1 MTAGPLAHA
10 DRRGAQAARSL
21 IAFVAALLA
30 TAALASPATAA
41 SFVVNSL
48 AGTQDG
54 ACDVANCTIRD
65 AVFAANA
72 NPGRDTIVFDL
83 PGNAPYLIQP
93 LADIDPITDPVTI
106 DGASQSGFV
115 GAEGPAPAL
124 AEPAVILDG
133 QNVRTN
139 GFLLAPG
146 SDGSTI
152 RGLFIHGFRDGVRVD
167 GSNNNLIVANRLGT
181 NASGLTSSGNR
192 SAGAFVTN
200 TDGTTIGGVDAGAG
214 NLISSNAFGVIVHDA
229 TNVTIVGTFIGTDHT
244 GLVAVGNQ
252 SGIVLN
258 GADGATI
265 GSSEPSGRNVIS
277 GNQVHGVLM
286 GNSNGVTIRNNYVG
300 PGADGATSLG
310 NSAQGIFLIT
320 NNFDTAI
327 GGPSRSD
334 GNAIARNGRHGVRID
349 ASSQRNTLQNNSIFA
364 NDLLALDLDGEGVT
378 SNDTGDEDVGANALQ
393 NFPRIATAA
402 GGVGEVRVAGSLTTA
417 AHTEFRIEVFASPR
431 ADPSKFGEGRFPLGS
446 FRVTTDAVGLATF
459 DETLGL
465 VASQFS
471 NSSLGAVSAVLADAR
486 SVTATATDPLGNTSE
501 FSEARE
507 LNGVLEPPPG
517 SGSLPEPPPDGD
529 GGDPTGPGAFTSIVV
544 RESSFDATLGHN
556 IPNLDVTNQVTRQA
570 NFLDFYNAGGGI
582 TRWGLPTSE
591 VFEESPG
598 VLAQYY
604 QRGVVTWKESL
615 TTSGTFTFQRV
626 LAWDFVGG
634 GLGGSPDQ
642 GVEPGLLSNQPGQVF
657 GRPAWDHRVSN
668 SSLEGVAIGFLDFFN
683 GVGGVES
690 LGFPKTEARFDTH
703 PDAELSLPG
712 ATPGFIR
719 QYFQAA
725 VLEFHPDAAE
735 GQQVKLALLGDVV
748 RDVMYPGDAWQS
760 VAAFQAAVPLAAG
773 QDLPR

>member
-1 MTAGPLAHA
+1 MTAGLLAHA
-10 DRRGAQAARSL
+10 NRRGAQAARSL
-21 IAFVAALLA
+21 IALVAALLA
-30 TAALASPATAA
+30 TVALAAPATAT
-41 SFVVNSL
+41 SFVVNSI

-54 ACDVANCTIRD
+54 TCDIANCTIRD

-72 NPGRDTIVFDL
+72 NPGLDTIVFDL

-93 LADIDPITDPVTI
+93 LTDIDPITDPVTI
-106 DGASQSGFV
+106 DGASPSGFV

-124 AEPAVILDG
+124 AEPTVILDG

-167 GSNNNLIVANRLGT
+167 GSNNNLIAANRLGT
-181 NASGLTSSGNR
+181 TSSGLTSTGNR

-200 TDGTTIGGVDAGAG
+200 ADGTTIGGVDAGAG
-214 NLISSNAFGVIVHDA
+214 NLISSNAFGVIVRDA
-229 TNVTIVGTFIGTDHT
+229 TNVTIVGNFIGTDLT
-244 GLVAVGNQ
+244 GLVTVGNQ

-265 GSSEPSGRNVIS
+265 GSSEPGGRNVIS

-286 GNSNGVTIRNNYVG
+286 GNSNGVTIRNNYIG
-300 PGADGATSLG
+300 LGADGATSLG
-310 NSAQGIFLIT
+310 NAGQGIFLIT
-320 NNFDTAI
+320 NNFETTI

-378 SNDTGDEDVGANALQ
+378 SNDTGDEDVGANTLQ

-417 AHTEFRIEVFASPR
+417 AHAEFRIEVFASPR
-431 ADPSKFGEGRFPLGS
+431 ADPSEFGEGRFPLGS

-459 DETLGL
+459 DNTLPL
-465 VASQFS
+465 EASQFS

-501 FSEARE
+501 FSAARP
-507 LNGVLEPPPG
+507 LDGVLGPPSSPG
-517 SGSLPEPPPDGD
+517 PAPQG
-529 GGDPTGPGAFTSIVV
+529 PTVFASIVV

-556 IPNLDVTNQVTRQA
+556 VPNLDVTTEVTRQA

-591 VFEESPG
+591 VFEEFPG

-634 GLGGSPDQ
+634 GLGGSLDQ
-642 GVEPGLLSNQPGQVF
+642 GVEPRLFSSQPGQVF
-657 GRPAWDHRVSN
+657 GAPAWDHRVSN
-668 SSLEGVAIGFLDFFN
+668 TSLEGVAIGFLDFFN
-683 GVGGVES
+683 AVGGVGS

-725 VLEFHPDAAE
+725 VLEFHPGDAE
-735 GQQVKLALLGDVV
+735 GQRVKLALLGDVV

-773 QDLPR
+773 QNLPRPA